1 MVAAGFVASVLPP
14 KNATPAAF
22 AATIAP
28 PVAPE
33 NSVDPTDA
41 VDSVAF
47 VIPAKT
53 VRQLDS
59 VSIPPHAN
67 PIAPV
72 NYVVLMVAEERVER
86 ALRV

>member
-1 MVAAGFVASVLPP
+1 MVATVFAEPVLSP
-14 KNATPAAF
+14 KNATQAVYV
-22 AATIAP
+22 ATI
-28 PVAPE
+28 VLRIVWGK
-33 NSVDPTDA
+33 SVVPTDA

-59 VSIPPHAN
+59 VSIPTHAN

-72 NYVVLMVAEERVER
+72 NYVVLMVVEERVER